1 MKPKEA
7 YRIEP
12 LTPSWHDRGGFDC
25 GVEPLNDYLKT
36 RAAQD
41 MKRRAAGCWVMSATG
56 NPQAILGY
64 YTLSPEAV
72 DLSVLGAADADLL
85 KKLPRYP
92 RLGAVLLGRLAV
104 AKSAQGQGL
113 GELLLLD
120 AMVRVLHSE
129 IPAVLMVTNPKDA
142 QAEAFYRKFG
152 FDRLNADRMFTTMPR
167 IAALLGSSD

>member
-1 MKPKEA
+1 MKPEKT

-12 LTPSWHDRGGFDC
+12 LTPSRHDRGEFNC
-25 GVEPLNDYLKT
+25 GVEPLNESLQT

-41 MKRRAAGCWVMSATG
+41 MKRRAAGCWVIAADANTHS
-56 NPQAILGY
+56 ILGY

-72 DLSVLGAADADLL
+72 DLSALGAADAELL

-120 AMVRVLHSE
+120 AMSRVLRSE
-129 IPAVLMVTNPKDA
+129 IPAILMLTDPKDER
-142 QAEAFYRKFG
+142 AEGFYRKFG
-152 FDRLNADRMFTTMPR
+152 FGRLNPDRMFTTMPR
-167 IAALLGSSD
+167 IAALLGSAD